1 MTIIEIALLFFIAA
15 FLGVIAIYLW
25 YVAVKTSP
33 RLLLRK
39 RLRGLAVDVSDRRF
53 PADLRLEILREM
65 NPLDR
70 FIFRFALVRR
80 LDGLIDKAGLKT
92 ADVKVFIL
100 LIIVLG
106 ASGYVAGY
114 FLGLGK
120 VFPLLLIPLGAMLPL
135 FYLVIM
141 KNRRFVRF
149 TEQFPDSLDMVS
161 RSLQAGHS
169 LGAAMQMVGSEM
181 AEPVAGLFRTA
192 YEEQALGLSMREAL
206 EHMSRRMPGTD
217 LKFFVMATNIHREIG
232 GNLGEILH
240 RLAHTIRERLK
251 IRRQVR
257 VYTAQA
263 RLSGYTLAVVPIA
276 MAGALYWFMPDYIL
290 ELFSVDWGWYAV
302 YIAISLQILGFFVI
316 RRIINIRI

>member
-1 MTIIEIALLFFIAA
+1 MTIIEIALLFFLAA
-15 FLGVIAIYLW
+15 FLGVVAIYLW

-92 ADVKVFIL
+92 ADVKLFIL

-106 ASGYVAGY
+106 AMGYVVGY
-114 FLGLGK
+114 LLGLGK
-120 VFPLLLIPLGAMLPL
+120 VFPLLLIPLGAFIPI
-135 FYLVIM
+135 FYLLIM
-141 KNRRFVRF
+141 KNRRLIRF
-149 TEQFPDSLDMVS
+149 TEQFPDALGMVS

-169 LGAAMQMVGSEM
+169 LSAAMQMVGSEM
-181 AEPVAGLFRTA
+181 PEPVAGLFRTA
-192 YEEQALGLSMREAL
+192 FEEQALGLSMREAL

-232 GNLGEILH
+232 GNLGEILQ
-240 RLAHTIRERLK
+240 RLANTIRERLK

-257 VYTAQA
+257 VFTAQA
-263 RLSGYTLAVVPIA
+263 RLSGYTLAAVPVA
-276 MAGALYWFMPDYIL
+276 MAGALYWFMPEYIL